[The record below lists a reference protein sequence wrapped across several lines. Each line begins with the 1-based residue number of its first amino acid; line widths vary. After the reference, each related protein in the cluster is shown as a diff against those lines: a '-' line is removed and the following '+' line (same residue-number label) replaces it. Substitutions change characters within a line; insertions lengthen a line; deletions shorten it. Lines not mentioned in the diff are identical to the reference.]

1 MHLVLF
7 QMMESEIYLNQIK
20 MEKSMKEINVAVTG
34 GAGQIAYSLLPRL
47 VSGETFGPDIKVNL
61 RLIEIPQVVD
71 KLQGTI
77 MELIDCGF
85 DQTGELTAT
94 SDIRE
99 GVKDADWV
107 LLVGSIPRGIVID
120 GKKIEERSD
129 LLKINGGIFTDQG
142 AAIGQ
147 VAKPD
152 AKILVVGNPANT
164 NALIGMNSAKNP
176 SQQWFAMTALDA
188 NRAKAQLAEKA
199 GTSISSVKNMIIWGN
214 HSPTMYPDPYNATIN
229 GVSAAETINDDQWLA
244 EEYLPL
250 VQQRGKAVIDARGA
264 SSAASAANAAIDT
277 VKAVMNPTPDGDCF
291 SAAIASDG
299 SYGVPQGLIFGF
311 PLRTSANG
319 EVEIIQ
325 GIELNEFAQS
335 KIAITTQE
343 LESEREAV
351 ADLID

>member
-1 MHLVLF
+1 
-7 QMMESEIYLNQIK
+7 
-20 MEKSMKEINVAVTG
+20 MKEINVAVTG

-47 VSGETFGPDIKVNL
+47 ISGETFGPDTKVNL

-85 DQTGELTAT
+85 EQTGELIAT
-94 SDIRE
+94 SDIKE
-99 GVKDADWV
+99 GVKDADWI

-142 AAIGQ
+142 SAIGEL
-147 VAKPD
+147 AKSD

-164 NALIGMNSAKNP
+164 NALIGMHSANNS

-199 GTSISSVKNMIIWGN
+199 AVEISSIKNMIIWGN

-229 GVSAAETINDDQWLA
+229 GVSAAEVINDNLWL
-244 EEYLPL
+244 EDSYLPL

-277 VKAVMNPTPDGDCF
+277 VKAVINPTKEGDCF
-291 SAAIASDG
+291 SAAVVSDG
-299 SYGVPQGLIFGF
+299 SYGIPEGLIFGF
-311 PLRTSANG
+311 PLSTNSNG
-319 EVEIIQ
+319 EIEIIQ
-325 GIELNEFAQS
+325 GIELNEFAQT
-335 KIAITTQE
+335 KIKVTTEE

-351 ADLID
+351 SDLIG

>member
-1 MHLVLF
+1 
-7 QMMESEIYLNQIK
+7 
-20 MEKSMKEINVAVTG
+20 MKEINVAVTG

-47 VSGETFGPDIKVNL
+47 VSGETFGPDTKVNL

-85 DQTGELTAT
+85 DQTGDLTAT
-94 SDIRE
+94 SDIKE

-142 AAIGQ
+142 SAIGEL
-147 VAKPD
+147 AKSD
-152 AKILVVGNPANT
+152 ARILVVGNPANT
-164 NALIGMNSAKNP
+164 NALIGMNKANNP
-176 SQQWFAMTALDA
+176 SQQWFAMTALYS
-188 NRAKAQLAEKA
+188 NRSKAQLAEKA
-199 GTSISSVKNMIIWGN
+199 NVEISSVKNMVIWGN
-214 HSPTMYPDPYNATIN
+214 HSPTMYPDPYNATID
-229 GVSAAETINDDQWLA
+229 GQSAAEVINDSTWIED
-244 EEYLPL
+244 EYLPL

-277 VKAVMNPTPDGDCF
+277 VKSVMNPTNDGDCF
-291 SAAIASDG
+291 SAAIVSDG
-299 SYGVPQGLIFGF
+299 SYSVPEGLIFGF
-311 PLRTSANG
+311 PLRTTEEG
-319 EVEIIQ
+319 KVEIIQ
-325 GIELNEFAQS
+325 GIELNEFAQT
-335 KIAITTQE
+335 KIKVTTDE

-351 ADLID
+351 ADLIS

>member
-1 MHLVLF
+1 
-7 QMMESEIYLNQIK
+7 MERKIYLHPTNK
-20 MEKSMKEINVAVTG
+20 EKRMKEINVAVTG

-47 VSGETFGPDIKVNL
+47 ISGETFGEDTKVNL

-71 KLQGTI
+71 KLEGTI

-85 DQTGELTAT
+85 KQTGELVAT

-129 LLKINGGIFTDQG
+129 LLKINGGIFTAQG
-142 AAIGQ
+142 SAIGEL
-147 VAKPD
+147 AKSD

-164 NALIGMNSAKNP
+164 NALIGKNQANNP
-176 SQQWFAMTALDA
+176 SQKWFAMTALDA
-188 NRAKAQLAEKA
+188 NRAKAQLAAKA
-199 GTSISSVKNMIIWGN
+199 GVEISSVTNMAIWGN
-214 HSPTMYPDPYNATIN
+214 HSPTMYPDPYNAKID
-229 GVSAAETINDDQWLA
+229 GVSAVEVINDTNWIEND
-244 EEYLPL
+244 YLPL

-277 VKAVMNPTPDGDCF
+277 VKAVENPTVSGDCF

-299 SYGVPQGLIFGF
+299 SYGVPEGLIFGY
-311 PLRTSANG
+311 PLRTTENG

-325 GIELNEFAQS
+325 GIEINDFAQA
-335 KIAITTQE
+335 KIDTTTEE
-343 LESEREAV
+343 LLSEKEAV
-351 ADLID
+351 KALLG

>member
-1 MHLVLF
+1 
-7 QMMESEIYLNQIK
+7 
-20 MEKSMKEINVAVTG
+20 MKEINVAVTG

-47 VSGETFGPDIKVNL
+47 VSGETFGPDTKVNL

-85 DQTGELTAT
+85 EQTGKLIAT
-94 SDIRE
+94 SDIKE

-142 AAIGQ
+142 AAIGEL
-147 VAKPD
+147 AKSD
-152 AKILVVGNPANT
+152 AKVLVVGNPANT
-164 NALIGMNSAKNP
+164 NALIGMNKANNS

-199 GTSISSVKNMIIWGN
+199 GVEISSLKNMVIWGN
-214 HSPTMYPDPYNATIN
+214 HSPTMYPDPYNATID
-229 GVSAAETINDDQWLA
+229 GQSAAEVINDSKWL
-244 EEYLPL
+244 EDDYLPL

-277 VKAVMNPTPDGDCF
+277 VKSVINPTEEGNCF
-291 SAAIASDG
+291 SAAIVSDG
-299 SYGVPQGLIFGF
+299 SYGVPEGLIFGF
-311 PLRTSANG
+311 PLQTTKEG
-319 EVEIIQ
+319 KVEIIQ
-325 GIELNEFAQS
+325 GIELNNFAKA
-335 KIAITTQE
+335 KIKITTEE
-343 LESEREAV
+343 LESERQAV
-351 ADLID
+351 ADLIS

>member
-1 MHLVLF
+1 
-7 QMMESEIYLNQIK
+7 
-20 MEKSMKEINVAVTG
+20 MKEINVAVTG

-47 VSGETFGPDIKVNL
+47 VSGETFGPDTKVNL

-85 DQTGELTAT
+85 EQTGKLIAT
-94 SDIRE
+94 SDIKE

-142 AAIGQ
+142 AAIGEL
-147 VAKPD
+147 AKSD
-152 AKILVVGNPANT
+152 AKVLVVGNPANT
-164 NALIGMNSAKNP
+164 NALIGMNKANNS

-199 GTSISSVKNMIIWGN
+199 GVEISSLKNMVIWGN
-214 HSPTMYPDPYNATIN
+214 HSPTMYPDPYNATID
-229 GVSAAETINDDQWLA
+229 GQSAAEVINDSKWL
-244 EEYLPL
+244 EDDYLPL

-277 VKAVMNPTPDGDCF
+277 VKSVINPTEEGNCF
-291 SAAIASDG
+291 SAAIVSDG
-299 SYGVPQGLIFGF
+299 SYGVPEGLIFGY
-311 PLRTSANG
+311 PLQTTQEG
-319 EVEIIQ
+319 KVEIIQ
-325 GIELNEFAQS
+325 GIELNDFAKA
-335 KIAITTQE
+335 KIKITTEE
-343 LESEREAV
+343 LESERQAV
-351 ADLID
+351 ADLIS